1 MPKLSWKH
9 ETVNGKLRLSIAAT
23 PAPIGARLW
32 IAQTPTR
39 DFRTAKWSAQEMSLS
54 EGKIVGAVTAP
65 DKGHV
70 AFFGE
75 VDYEIDG
82 LRYHLS
88 TQVRTTE

>member
-9 ETVNGKLRLSIAAT
+9 ESVNGKLRLTIAAT

-54 EGKIVGAVTAP
+54 DGKIVGEVAAP
-65 DKGHV
+65 DRGHL

-82 LRYHLS
+82 VRYHLS
-88 TQVRTTE
+88 TQMRMTD